1 MIKISKWTKNT
12 HGILEMLFVIEVVD
26 KFIMALKMD
35 IAYIKNRVMVLEK
48 VIFWECRYN
57 GKNIFL
63 VKKG

>member
-63 VKKG
+63 VKKE